1 MKALRFVGTVLE
13 DLKQFLIKVRRAVS
27 FELFN
32 IQCGLMPSD
41 FKSMLQV
48 GASAYELRMRISRR
62 NWTHQQAA
70 MQLGIEPERLS
81 DLIRGQEEQFNI
93 DMLITLATRAGCRVE
108 LELLPA

>member
-1 MKALRFVGTVLE
+1 MTTEYIIESSGDVFTDLGFTTEEANLLRLRA
-13 DLKQFLIKVRRAVS
+13 QLIT
-27 FELFN
+27 
-32 IQCGLMPSD
+32 
-41 FKSMLQV
+41 
-48 GASAYELRMRISRR
+48 ELRMRISRR